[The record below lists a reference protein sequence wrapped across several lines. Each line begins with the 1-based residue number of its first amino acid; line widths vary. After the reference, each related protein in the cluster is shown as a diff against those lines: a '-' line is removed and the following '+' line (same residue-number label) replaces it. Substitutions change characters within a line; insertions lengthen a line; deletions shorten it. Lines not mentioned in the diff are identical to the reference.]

1 VVAENMDLG
10 SDHVEIGAQIL
21 AQWSFPPSV
30 VNAVRVHHNLE
41 LLHNKNI
48 QNDLYLA
55 NLFCQKNGEGC
66 SKPANLEFINPA
78 LKERLGIEPNKLES
92 ISNQIAKWV
101 DDISA
106 KLTFD
111 S

>member
-1 VVAENMDLG
+1 MDLG

-55 NLFCQKNGEGC
+55 NLFCQKNFHFHE
-66 SKPANLEFINPA
+66 KELA
-78 LKERLGIEPNKLES
+78 LNYLH
-92 ISNQIAKWV
+92 
-101 DDISA
+101 
-106 KLTFD
+106 
-111 S
+111 